1 MFLERI
7 DAMIHEHICHPN
19 IVHKPSLASTS
30 QTLNPGTRH
39 EDDYFRYK
47 DKRAAKKNHRSS
59 VKKFHTS
66 VKKSRTQ
73 TLI

>member
-30 QTLNPGTRH
+30 QTLNPGIRH
-39 EDDYFRYK
+39 EDDYSRYK